1 MIGVD
6 IVKVSRIAD
15 LKNKEKFLEKVFTK
29 SELSY
34 IAKKKNR
41 DETIAGF
48 FAAKEAI
55 SKVFGTGIGKI
66 SFYDM
71 EIFHDTLGKPYV
83 ELTEEGQKKLYKLG
97 LSQIELSISHEKDF
111 AIATAIGVS
120 REYKNRGKL
129 FYQADMAMSLLKRDR
144 YGHKGNYGKVCIIGG
159 SEGMLGSI
167 YMSGLAAFRAGSGLV
182 YNMVPRE
189 ISNVLQI
196 KAVEQIVI
204 SIEDE
209 GKSHFS
215 KASINS
221 IIKRIN
227 DFDAIAI
234 GPGMGRHTDN
244 LKIIEA
250 VLEKFK
256 GHLVIDADGLNALA
270 LDKSILL
277 KAKNRP
283 ILTPHLKEFE
293 RLVDRPIKDIIKN
306 KKEIAQNFA
315 RKYNCILLVKG
326 PDTLITDGSVYY
338 LNNTGNPGMAT
349 AGSGDILTGIIA
361 SFLGQGYND
370 LLSARLGA
378 YIHGLSGD
386 LTREEFGETGMIASD
401 MIVNISKAIKALQ
414 EMNDEL

>member
-1 MIGVD
+1 MLGVD
-6 IVKVSRIAD
+6 IVKVSRITN
-15 LKNKEKFLEKVFTK
+15 LKSKEKFLEKVFTK
-29 SELSY
+29 GELSY
-34 IAKKKNR
+34 IEKKKNK

-71 EIFHDTLGKPYV
+71 EIFHDDLGKPKV
-83 ELTEEGQKKLYKLG
+83 ELTEAGQKKLYKLG

-120 REYKNRGKL
+120 REYKNRGKF

-144 YGHKGNYGKVCIIGG
+144 YGHKGNYGKICIIGG
-159 SEGMLGSI
+159 SEGMLGSV
-167 YMSGLAAFRAGSGLV
+167 YMSGLAAFRTGSGLV
-182 YNMVPRE
+182 YNMVPRG
-189 ISNVLQI
+189 ISDLLQI
-196 KAVEQIVI
+196 KAIEQIVI

-209 GKSHFS
+209 GKKHFS
-215 KASINS
+215 KASINPM
-221 IIKRIN
+221 IKRVN
-227 DFDAIAI
+227 DFDALAI
-234 GPGMGRHTDN
+234 GPGMGRHPDN
-244 LKIIEA
+244 LKIIDA
-250 VLEKFK
+250 VLESFK

-270 LDKSILL
+270 LDKSVLL
-277 KAKNRP
+277 KAQKRP

-293 RLVDRPIKDIIKN
+293 RLVDRPIKEIIKN

-326 PDTLITDGSVYY
+326 ADTLITDGSVYY

-386 LTREEFGETGMIASD
+386 LTREEFGEAGMIASD

-414 EMNDEL
+414 EINDEL